1 MADKQLIKT
10 NPLYPRLLL
19 SEWFY
24 AAYSIFEKRISDK
37 NKEISNNKRI
47 INTYPVC
54 EQKELI
60 GKNFTSLFYFLF
72 GLMIFIA
79 LGGNT
84 LAIFGVWLDKFKVIS
99 DAVEVWQKLLIHFM
113 YCAPI
118 TWIPI
123 ILAVFFFFKAK
134 EAKSNIESIRRR
146 NYAKQKRYEKEIDS
160 HNELARKLE
169 SKNTV
174 IRQEIDEL
182 TKHRDLLSKAF
193 NHSMNFIYPKYRNI
207 ICVSQFTQY
216 IESGRCES
224 FEGPH
229 GCYNLFEQELRM
241 DLIIDKLDIVISK
254 LDKVIENQHEMVSL
268 LKSID
273 QTTKE
278 IKADTDLIAMNTA
291 ITALASLE
299 MAGSINDVASS
310 LDKVNS
316 NITSFDNYYRRY
328 H

>member
-1 MADKQLIKT
+1 MANKQLIKT
-10 NPLYPRLLL
+10 NQLYPRLLL
-19 SEWFY
+19 CEWFY
-24 AAYSIFEKRISDK
+24 AAYSMFEKRISDK
-37 NKEISNNKRI
+37 NREISNNKQI
-47 INTYPVC
+47 INAHPVC
-54 EQKELI
+54 EPKETI
-60 GKNFTSLFYFLF
+60 GKNYTSLFYFLF
-72 GLMIFIA
+72 GLMLLIA
-79 LGGNT
+79 LGGNV
-84 LAIFGVWLDKFKVIS
+84 LMIFGVWLDNS
-99 DAVEVWQKLLIHFM
+99 DFVEIWHKLLVHII
-113 YCAPI
+113 YGAPI
-118 TWIPI
+118 TWVPI
-123 ILAVFFFFKAK
+123 ILTLFFFFKAK
-134 EAKSNIESIRRR
+134 ETKSNIESIRNR
-146 NYAKQKRYEKEIDS
+146 NYAKQVRYKKEMDS

-169 SKNTV
+169 KQNMVT
-174 IRQEIDEL
+174 RQEINEL
-182 TKHRDLLSKAF
+182 SKQRDLLLKAF

-216 IESGRCES
+216 IESGRCAS

-316 NITSFDNYYRRY
+316 NINSFDNYYRRY

>member
-1 MADKQLIKT
+1 MANNQLIKT

-37 NKEISNNKRI
+37 NKEMSNNKHI

-54 EQKELI
+54 EQKEPI
-60 GKNFTSLFYFLF
+60 GKDYTSLFYFLF
-72 GLMIFIA
+72 VLMLFIA

-84 LAIFGVWLDKFKVIS
+84 LMIFVVWINKFKVFS
-99 DAVEVWQKLLIHFM
+99 DLVEIWQKLLVHFI
-113 YCAPI
+113 YGAPI
-118 TWIPI
+118 TWVPI
-123 ILAVFFFFKAK
+123 ILAFVFFFKAK
-134 EAKSNIESIRRR
+134 ETKSNIESIKDR
-146 NYAKQKRYEKEIDS
+146 NYAKQARYKKEIES

-169 SKNTV
+169 KQNMV
-174 IRQEIDEL
+174 IRQEINEL
-182 TKHRDLLSKAF
+182 SEHRDLLSKAF

-278 IKADTDLIAMNTA
+278 IKTSTDLIAMNTA

-316 NITSFDNYYRRY
+316 NINSFDNYYRRY

>member
-1 MADKQLIKT
+1 MADKKLIKT

-24 AAYSIFEKRISDK
+24 AAYSIFDKRISDK
-37 NKEISNNKRI
+37 NKEISKNKRI

-54 EQKELI
+54 ETKEII
-60 GKNFTSLFYFLF
+60 GKDYTPLFYFLF
-72 GLMIFIA
+72 GLMLFIA

-84 LAIFGVWLDKFKVIS
+84 LMIFGVWIDKFKVFS
-99 DAVEVWQKLLIHFM
+99 DASEVWHKLLIHFM
-113 YCAPI
+113 YGAPI

-123 ILAVFFFFKAK
+123 ILAFVFFFKAK
-134 EAKSNIESIRRR
+134 ETKSNIESIRYR
-146 NYAKQKRYEKEIDS
+146 NYAKQARYKKEMDS

-169 SKNTV
+169 KQNTV

-182 TKHRDLLSKAF
+182 SEHRDLLSKAF

-224 FEGPH
+224 FEGPY
-229 GCYNLFEQELRM
+229 GCYNLYEQELRM
-241 DLIIDKLDIVISK
+241 DLIVDKLDIVISK
-254 LDKVIENQHEMVSL
+254 LDKVIENQNEMVSL

-273 QTTKE
+273 QTLNE
-278 IKADTDLIAMNTA
+278 IKADTDLIAMNTS
-291 ITALASLE
+291 IIALASLE
-299 MAGSINDVASS
+299 MAGSIKDVAGS

-316 NITSFDNYYRRY
+316 NINSFDNYYRCY